1 MLIIGAKGFA
11 KEVLEIFQETGNVT
25 HLAFYDDISTDID
38 GLLFDKFPI
47 LRNEAEAKAFFEK
60 NGNEFTL
67 GVGNPQ
73 LRKKLSDKFVN
84 LGGKLVSIISPS
96 AIIGSYDV
104 HIGEGSNILPNA
116 TFSNSAKI
124 GKGTIV
130 YYNVIITHDC
140 VVGDFV
146 ELSPRA
152 TLLGHAQVGDYSQ
165 VGAAAVILPKI
176 KVGKNVTIGAGAV
189 VTKDIPDNAIVAG
202 VPAKI
207 LKFKEPLTF

>member
-11 KEVLEIFQETGNVT
+11 KEVLEIFQETGNIDN
-25 HLAFYDDISTDID
+25 LAFYDDISPDID
-38 GLLFDKFPI
+38 RLMFDKFPI
-47 LRNEAEAKAFFEK
+47 LRNDTEAKAFFEN

-67 GVGNPQ
+67 GIGNPHI
-73 LRKKLSDKFVN
+73 RKKLSEKFDK

-96 AIIGSYDV
+96 AILGSYDV
-104 HIGEGSNILPNA
+104 QIGEGSNVLPNA
-116 TFSNSAKI
+116 TFSNSTKI

-140 VVGDFV
+140 IVGDFV
-146 ELSPRA
+146 ELSPSA
-152 TLLGHAQVGDYSQ
+152 TLLGHVQVGDYSQ
-165 VGAAAVILPKI
+165 VGASAVILPKI

-189 VTKDIPDNAIVAG
+189 VTKDVPDNAIVTG

-207 LKFKEPLTF
+207 IKFKEPLIF